1 MDGEALIYCCIIAFF
16 DVSLPEKRI
25 NNYHHYNE
33 ISYHCSYIIHGG
45 FNRPC

>member
-1 MDGEALIYCCIIAFF
+1 
-16 DVSLPEKRI
+16 LPEKRI
-25 NNYHHYNE
+25 NNNHHYNE